1 MTSRRCEN
9 WVLVHL
15 ALFIMES
22 GGVLMLQLKGLTTGV
37 LLGKLQNKSAWLVSF
52 LFPSVYHLSISL
64 SFFFLPAPDNLTNL
78 LKIFA
83 SFVDVHL
90 FCCAYLFIRGMIS
103 GMRPSNSQICTIRT
117 LLHSMVLC

>member
-83 SFVDVHL
+83 SFVDVH
-90 FCCAYLFIRGMIS
+90 FF
-103 GMRPSNSQICTIRT
+103 
-117 LLHSMVLC
+117 LLCLSFY